1 MKTRIEW
8 IWYNMLSV
16 LGMLY
21 VSENKDRIVI
31 APILFIEFIIF
42 GLSYAVGLAWM
53 VSGCGYHAYEKMSTI
68 EAMLSFGKWE
78 AILLTVVWII
88 ILNCNKD
95 DNFRS
100 DGTAY
105 FRTVFISYNDVLSL
119 SDSYN
124 IYRREF
130 KKKEVEE
137 LTSELQNSINNIIN

>member
-105 FRTVFISYNDVLSL
+105 FMTVFISYNDVLSL